1 MDDEEQDPALMAA
14 LDLARAGDFAAV
26 GPVLESYRARLSRM
40 LLLRMDRRLKGR
52 FDSSDVLQETYVEV
66 AERLPRYLEDE
77 KMPFFLWVRFL
88 AGQKLLQ
95 FHRAHLGADART
107 AEREVHLSQRPG
119 ADSAPGASSMFVASA
134 WLAESGRGT
143 PSEAA
148 AQTEEHERVQ
158 EALDSMSEMDREVL
172 VLRHFEQLTNTEV
185 ATLLQITTQA
195 ASARY
200 VRALT
205 RLQSVVSED

>member
-1 MDDEEQDPALMAA
+1 MEDEEQDPALRAA
-14 LDLARAGDFAAV
+14 LDLARAGDMAAV

-40 LLLRMDRRLKGR
+40 VLLRMDGRLKGR

-95 FHRAHLGADART
+95 FHRTHLGAEART
-107 AEREVHLSQRPG
+107 AEREVHISQRPG
-119 ADSAPGASSMFVASA
+119 ADSAPGASSLFVASA

-148 AQTEEHERVQ
+148 AQGEEHARVQ
-158 EALDSMSEMDREVL
+158 EALDGMSDMDREVL

-205 RLQSVVSED
+205 RLQSVVSDD

>member
-1 MDDEEQDPALMAA
+1 MENEEQDPALRAA
-14 LDLARAGDFAAV
+14 LELARTGDMAGV
-26 GPVLESYRARLSRM
+26 GPVLESYRVRLSRM
-40 LLLRMDRRLKGR
+40 VSLRMDGRLKGR

-88 AGQKLLQ
+88 VGQKLLQ
-95 FHRAHLGADART
+95 FHRTHLGVEART
-107 AEREVHLSQRPG
+107 ADREVHLSQHPG
-119 ADSAPGASSMFVASA
+119 ADSAPGASSLFVASA
-134 WLAESGRGT
+134 WLAQSGRGT

-148 AQTEEHERVQ
+148 VQGEEHARVQ
-158 EALDSMSEMDREVL
+158 DALDGMSEMDREVL
-172 VLRHFEQLTNTEV
+172 VLRHFEQLSNTEV
-185 ATLLQITTQA
+185 ATLLEITTQA

-205 RLQSVVSED
+205 RLQSVVSDE